1 MDKGAI
7 KTFAVESRRKLM
19 EDVEYKM
26 SLLGITKDEI
36 AESISTSEGVET
48 FNIGGSA
55 TYSIYDEDIKKRERL
70 VQEVDNKGFENV
82 VEEVAYTWFN
92 RIIAIRFME
101 VNHYLP
107 SKVCVLSSETP
118 GKIEPDI
125 ITEAFNIDLDYSDDD
140 KELIFKLKDENM
152 LDELFR
158 FLFVKQC
165 NKLNDILPGLFEKT
179 EDYMELLLNIS
190 FTNEGGVVRQLIES
204 IPEEDFT
211 NQVEIIGWLYQYY
224 NSELKDETFANLKKR
239 VKICKERIPAATQ
252 LFTPDWIVK
261 YMVENSVGRLWLES
275 HPNEELKAKWKYYVE
290 EAQQT
295 PEVEAKLTKIRN
307 NSDINNPKD
316 IKVIDPCMG
325 SGHILVYVFD
335 VLMQIYVSEGY
346 TERDAAVSIL
356 ENNLYGLDID
366 DRAYQLAYFAV
377 MMKARQYNRKIL
389 KQNIIPL
396 ICSIKESNPLSE
408 VFIEELTSK
417 YPNFDFNISNIINI
431 FNNAKIYGSILN
443 VDKDTFNEVS
453 NLMNKIE
460 QDGSNL
466 FKFNYKNEITLLNDM
481 LFQSKILSKSFDAVI
496 TNPPYMGSSGMDN
509 QLKNYLKKHYP
520 NSKSDLFAV
529 FIEKCQNL
537 LSKAGFLAMIT
548 QQSFMFL
555 STFEKLR
562 KDFIDN
568 YILIDMIHLGA
579 HAFEEIG
586 GEVVQATSFIQRNT
600 VFEEYVS
607 TFHRLIDFGSELGK
621 RDEFFNKDNTYLI
634 NQNNFDKIPGSPIA
648 YWADKHVF
656 EAFEKGTPLIELS
669 DIKQGLATAD
679 NNRFLRYWFEVDYHN
694 IGFNYKSCD
703 ESKNSNLKWFPYNK
717 GGKYKKWYGNQD
729 YVINWKNDGYEV
741 RNYEKSVIRNS
752 NFYFQPSIS
761 WSKVSSGSIAFR
773 YYPTGFLFDVAGCSI
788 FKDNKKEYLMG
799 FLNSSVSKEILSM
812 ISPTLNYEVGHISSL
827 PIILDMNKKIAIY
840 LIKYFKYFTNT
851 LIIKGK
857 NMNLKEIEN
866 KINEI
871 FANSLDRQI
880 IFWYDD
886 NQEFEDEI
894 ANINLD
900 DAELYILEEDNWIY
914 TKYYIEY
921 EHKNQNFLVYA
932 PFAQPP
938 DKDNYLADMVHYAKR
953 FTADKISLI
962 AQELNIPHNLKEVIA
977 KYKKFWNANSRINA
991 FKNFNIQDFN
1001 ETNIILGIL
1010 SVITNQ
1016 KTINLDYILREVI
1029 IASLDEENK
1038 FLDDFAKYNILDDF
1052 WNLIAKK
1059 FKYVRDNPILEEFI
1073 GFLLLNYTANLF
1085 ESNTPK
1091 SWDKYLVDDKNN
1103 AHVFV
1108 DEFMDNTN
1116 FSDVYDEIALKYE
1129 KKLKINT
1136 LKNTNIDSYWRADS
1150 FELFDQKI
1158 IFHYIDLLYTNK
1170 KDLGSNF
1177 RNLLEYRKKTHFYPK
1192 YESQY
1197 LLLNY
1202 ANLFISLINEFERN
1216 YLPDTV
1222 EDIIDEFSN
1231 KWSYVDGYYR
1241 KFYFYYD
1248 KIEDTDEI
1256 EDLRQLIENMYVNS
1270 FLTKINTTFAS
1281 KLEEKGLNN
1290 VSVSKQWRFFKD
1302 EILPSCD
1309 KHKTAVIISDG
1320 FRYGCAVE
1328 LLAELERDPKREAT
1342 LKPMI
1347 STIPS
1352 YTALGMAA
1360 LLPNKDIIYDNNT
1373 IFEEGKRTVLVDGK
1387 KCAATTERDAIL
1399 KEYNKSSLAISYDEF
1414 DALKQKELKEKLAGL
1429 NLIYVYHNKIDA
1441 TGDKAISQH
1450 NVFDAADDT
1459 IHDLI
1464 KLITSLSHLNFSQV
1478 YITADHGFIYK
1489 RDNLEESDKV
1499 NLNGVVYPKTKRY
1512 ILSDSPLDIQGTI
1525 NLSMDYLNMG
1535 DLYVTVPKGAD
1546 LFKAPGNG
1554 LNYVHGGASLEECI
1568 IPLLDVKAYKGAKNQ
1583 HIVDLE
1589 VISTNNK
1596 ITNNDFM
1603 LTFFQKE
1610 NVSQKVLPLTASIYF
1625 VDEYDE
1631 IISNEVIIIA
1641 NKSTD
1646 SAEDRE
1652 FKETFVLKNIAY
1664 DKSKDYYLEIK
1675 DKDSEEVL
1683 KRERFIIDLPF
1694 QDGFDFF

>member
-1 MDKGAI
+1 MFI
-7 KTFAVESRRKLM
+7 
-19 EDVEYKM
+19 
-26 SLLGITKDEI
+26 
-36 AESISTSEGVET
+36 
-48 FNIGGSA
+48 
-55 TYSIYDEDIKKRERL
+55 
-70 VQEVDNKGFENV
+70 
-82 VEEVAYTWFN
+82 
-92 RIIAIRFME
+92 
-101 VNHYLP
+101 
-107 SKVCVLSSETP
+107 
-118 GKIEPDI
+118 
-125 ITEAFNIDLDYSDDD
+125 
-140 KELIFKLKDENM
+140 
-152 LDELFR
+152 
-158 FLFVKQC
+158 KQC

-190 FTNEGGVVRQLIES
+190 FTNEDGVIRQLIENIS
-204 IPEEDFT
+204 EEDFT

-224 NSELKDETFANLKKR
+224 ISERKDQVINIYKGNVKK
-239 VKICKERIPAATQ
+239 EDIPAATQ
-252 LFTPDWIVK
+252 LFTTDWIVK
-261 YMVENSVGRLWLES
+261 YMVDNSLGRYWIERNS
-275 HPNEELKAKWKYYVE
+275 HSSLKNLLAYYLD
-290 EAQQT
+290 EADQA
-295 PEVEAKLTKIRN
+295 EDIKKKLDSIRN
-307 NSDINNPKD
+307 ESVSIEE
-316 IKVIDPCMG
+316 IKFFDPCMG
-325 SGHILVYVFD
+325 SGHILVYAFD
-335 VLMQIYVSEGY
+335 VFFEIYKELGY
-346 TERDAAVSIL
+346 SKRDIPELIL
-356 ENNLYGLDID
+356 KNNLYGLDID
-366 DRAYQLAYFAV
+366 KRAYQLAYFAV
-377 MMKARQYNRKIL
+377 LMKARAENRSIFKKNIVPNVFVIQESGDISREVIDYIKSIDSSLADNIEYLIDAFKSGKEFGSLIQVRNLSYDEMEFKLNNLLNRGNSTLLSSSLNKI
-389 KQNIIPL
+389 
-396 ICSIKESNPLSE
+396 IKEKVLPLVIQAKLLSY
-408 VFIEELTSK
+408 K
-417 YPNFDFNISNIINI
+417 YEC
-431 FNNAKIYGSILN
+431 
-443 VDKDTFNEVS
+443 VV
-453 NLMNKIE
+453 
-460 QDGSNL
+460 
-466 FKFNYKNEITLLNDM
+466 
-481 LFQSKILSKSFDAVI
+481 
-496 TNPPYMGSSGMDN
+496 TNPPYMNKFEKSLKDFAKKYYKDYSKDLFSMFIYRNFDFCKENGYSALMTPFVWMFI
-509 QLKNYLKKHYP
+509 KNY
-520 NSKSDLFAV
+520 
-529 FIEKCQNL
+529 
-537 LSKAGFLAMIT
+537 T
-548 QQSFMFL
+548 
-555 STFEKLR
+555 KLR
-562 KDFIDN
+562 EFIIKNKNISSLIQLEYSAFSEATVPICTFVLGNSSLN
-568 YILIDMIHLGA
+568 YNGIYLKLSE
-579 HAFEEIG
+579 FSG
-586 GEVVQATSFIQRNT
+586 GMNVQNQKVLDA
-600 VFEEYVS
+600 VS
-607 TFHRLIDFGSELGK
+607 SNVTYKFYSNTFHYMR
-621 RDEFFNKDNTYLI
+621 
-634 NQNNFDKIPGSPIA
+634 IPGSPIA

-729 YVINWKNDGYEV
+729 YVINWKNDGYEIK
-741 RNYEKSVIRNS
+741 NYEKSVIRNS
-752 NFYFQPSIS
+752 NFYFQEGIT
-761 WSKVSSGSIAFR
+761 WSSVSSGIISFR
-773 YYPTGFLFDVAGCSI
+773 YTENGFLFDTKGSKCF
-788 FKDNKKEYLMG
+788 FKNKEDLNYIIA
-799 FLNSSVSKEILSM
+799 FLNCNVAMYFLSFLAPTIDFSVGSISKL
-812 ISPTLNYEVGHISSL
+812 PLLYNKDYE
-827 PIILDMNKKIAIY
+827 NQIAIY

-886 NQEFEDEI
+886 NQEFEEEI

-900 DAELYILEEDNWIY
+900 NAELYILEEDNWIY

-991 FKNFNIQDFN
+991 FKNLNIQDFN

-1158 IFHYIDLLYTNK
+1158 ISHYIDLLYTNK

-1177 RNLLEYRKKTHFYPK
+1177 RDLLEYRKKTHFYPK

-1270 FLTKINTTFAS
+1270 FLTKINTTFSS
-1281 KLEEKGLNN
+1281 KLEEKGLNK

-1302 EILPSCD
+1302 EILLSCD
-1309 KHKTAVIISDG
+1309 KHKTAVILSDG

-1328 LLAELERDPKREAT
+1328 LLAELERNPKREAN

-1360 LLPNKDIIYDNNT
+1360 LLPNKEISYDNNT

-1414 DALKQKELKEKLAGL
+1414 DALKQKELKERLAGL
-1429 NLIYVYHNKIDA
+1429 NLVYIYHNKIDA

-1450 NVFDAADDT
+1450 NVFDAVDDT
-1459 IHDLI
+1459 IQDLI
-1464 KLITSLSHLNFSQV
+1464 KLITTLSHLNFSQV

-1512 ILSDSPLDIQGTI
+1512 ILSDSHLDIQGTI
-1525 NLSMDYLNMG
+1525 NLSMDYLNMN
-1535 DLYVTVPKGAD
+1535 DLYVTVPRGAD

-1583 HIVDLE
+1583 HKVDLE
-1589 VISTNNK
+1589 IISTNNK
-1596 ITNNDFM
+1596 ITNNNFM

-1641 NKSTD
+1641 NKNTD

-1675 DKDSEEVL
+1675 DKDSEEVI

>member
-1 MDKGAI
+1 M
-7 KTFAVESRRKLM
+7 
-19 EDVEYKM
+19 
-26 SLLGITKDEI
+26 KDPKQI
-36 AESISTSEGVET
+36 
-48 FNIGGSA
+48 FSA
-55 TYSIYDEDIKKRERL
+55 MY
-70 VQEVDNKGFENV
+70 
-82 VEEVAYTWFN
+82 
-92 RIIAIRFME
+92 
-101 VNHYLP
+101 
-107 SKVCVLSSETP
+107 VL
-118 GKIEPDI
+118 
-125 ITEAFNIDLDYSDDD
+125 
-140 KELIFKLKDENM
+140 
-152 LDELFR
+152 
-158 FLFVKQC
+158 FL
-165 NKLNDILPGLFEKT
+165 
-179 EDYMELLLNIS
+179 Y
-190 FTNEGGVVRQLIES
+190 
-204 IPEEDFT
+204 
-211 NQVEIIGWLYQYY
+211 
-224 NSELKDETFANLKKR
+224 
-239 VKICKERIPAATQ
+239 IC
-252 LFTPDWIVK
+252 
-261 YMVENSVGRLWLES
+261 
-275 HPNEELKAKWKYYVE
+275 
-290 EAQQT
+290 
-295 PEVEAKLTKIRN
+295 
-307 NSDINNPKD
+307 
-316 IKVIDPCMG
+316 
-325 SGHILVYVFD
+325 
-335 VLMQIYVSEGY
+335 
-346 TERDAAVSIL
+346 
-356 ENNLYGLDID
+356 
-366 DRAYQLAYFAV
+366 
-377 MMKARQYNRKIL
+377 
-389 KQNIIPL
+389 
-396 ICSIKESNPLSE
+396 
-408 VFIEELTSK
+408 
-417 YPNFDFNISNIINI
+417 
-431 FNNAKIYGSILN
+431 
-443 VDKDTFNEVS
+443 
-453 NLMNKIE
+453 
-460 QDGSNL
+460 
-466 FKFNYKNEITLLNDM
+466 
-481 LFQSKILSKSFDAVI
+481 
-496 TNPPYMGSSGMDN
+496 
-509 QLKNYLKKHYP
+509 
-520 NSKSDLFAV
+520 
-529 FIEKCQNL
+529 
-537 LSKAGFLAMIT
+537 
-548 QQSFMFL
+548 
-555 STFEKLR
+555 
-562 KDFIDN
+562 
-568 YILIDMIHLGA
+568 
-579 HAFEEIG
+579 
-586 GEVVQATSFIQRNT
+586 
-600 VFEEYVS
+600 
-607 TFHRLIDFGSELGK
+607 
-621 RDEFFNKDNTYLI
+621 
-634 NQNNFDKIPGSPIA
+634 
-648 YWADKHVF
+648 
-656 EAFEKGTPLIELS
+656 
-669 DIKQGLATAD
+669 
-679 NNRFLRYWFEVDYHN
+679 
-694 IGFNYKSCD
+694 
-703 ESKNSNLKWFPYNK
+703 
-717 GGKYKKWYGNQD
+717 
-729 YVINWKNDGYEV
+729 
-741 RNYEKSVIRNS
+741 
-752 NFYFQPSIS
+752 
-761 WSKVSSGSIAFR
+761 
-773 YYPTGFLFDVAGCSI
+773 
-788 FKDNKKEYLMG
+788 
-799 FLNSSVSKEILSM
+799 
-812 ISPTLNYEVGHISSL
+812 
-827 PIILDMNKKIAIY
+827 

-886 NQEFEDEI
+886 NQEFEEEI

-900 DAELYILEEDNWIY
+900 NAELYILEEDNWIY

-932 PFAQPP
+932 PFAQLP

-1270 FLTKINTTFAS
+1270 FLTKINTTFSS

-1360 LLPNKDIIYDNNT
+1360 LLPNKEIIYDNNT

-1399 KEYNKSSLAISYDEF
+1399 KDYNKSSLAISYDEF
-1414 DALKQKELKEKLAGL
+1414 DALKQKELKERLAGL
-1429 NLIYVYHNKIDA
+1429 NLIYIYHNKIDA

-1459 IHDLI
+1459 IQDLI
-1464 KLITSLSHLNFSQV
+1464 KLITTLSHLNFSQV

-1525 NLSMDYLNMG
+1525 NLSMDYLNMD
-1535 DLYVTVPKGAD
+1535 DLYVTVPRGAD

-1583 HIVDLE
+1583 HKVDLE
-1589 VISTNNK
+1589 IISTNNK

-1641 NKSTD
+1641 NKNTD

-1675 DKDSEEVL
+1675 DKDSEEVI